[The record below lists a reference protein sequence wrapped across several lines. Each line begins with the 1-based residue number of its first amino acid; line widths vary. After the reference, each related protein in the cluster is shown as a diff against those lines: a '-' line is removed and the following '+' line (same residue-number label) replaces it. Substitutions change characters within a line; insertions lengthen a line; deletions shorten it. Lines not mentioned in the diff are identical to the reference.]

1 MTITSL
7 RAFLYNRGRILLT
20 IAAVVGAVW
29 GLLWL
34 TKSGTVKCDLDKYAV
49 EDRDALVP
57 TSDPYGEV
65 ADKVVYLPQGWTP
78 AQSMDFYTRTQGSR
92 LLPYEWFLALE
103 QSNSETLFRDNGHM
117 QRLRYLTQK
126 PNHCNPD
133 GLPVGFVKDPKSRG
147 DAGDW
152 LGLTCAACHTT
163 EVHYNKI
170 AYRIDG
176 GPTMGDIQTLLIEL
190 TQALHNTHDYRS
202 KFDRFAARVL
212 KNDNTGS
219 SQDLLRK
226 QLAAAIQVRDDY
238 DALNKTAYPY
248 GHARLDAFGRIL
260 NQVLVHDIAVSA
272 DSQKRSPDAP
282 VSYPFLWDTPHHDRV
297 QWNGMARNKL
307 IDNPRLGALA
317 RNSGQVLGV
326 FGQVHVS
333 EPGKAL
339 LITGYSSS
347 VQVPNLI
354 EIEDLMKQLL
364 SPEWSATGLPPIDPA
379 KRDRGKGLFTE
390 YCNRCHDHEIFK
402 RADPNR
408 EIKAERTPIAELE
421 TDDRMAKNF
430 ADRKSMTGRL
440 AGRRALFVVGSR
452 FGSEAEAD
460 AIFLHVVGGTLI
472 GAREELYGQDFSKL
486 RAENVQSRTMK
497 LMNDIGE
504 KILSPEE
511 KEVIRQER
519 MASLMV
525 YKARPLNG
533 IWATAPFLHNGSVPN
548 LYELLLPTEKRS
560 KSFTVGRR
568 EFDPKHVGFKTD
580 VPNAPRFQVLDN
592 GKPIPGNS
600 NAGHEY
606 FKGPKQ
612 KVPFTDAECWD
623 LVEYMK
629 SL

>member
-1 MTITSL
+1 MTVKSL
-7 RAFLYNRGRILLT
+7 RAFLYNRARIFLT

-34 TKSGTVKCDLDKYAV
+34 TKSGTVKCNLDKYAV

-65 ADKVVYLPQGWTP
+65 ANKVVYLPQGWTP

-92 LLPYEWFLALE
+92 VLPYEWFLALE
-103 QSNSETLFRDNGHM
+103 QPNSETLFRDNDHM

-133 GLPVGFVKDPKSRG
+133 GLPVGFVKDPKSSS

-163 EVHYNKI
+163 EIHYNKV

-176 GPTMGDIQTLLIEL
+176 GPTMGDMQTLLLEL

-212 KNDNTGS
+212 KDDNTSS
-219 SQDLLRK
+219 SQERLRK
-226 QLAAAIQVRDDY
+226 QLVAAIQVRDDY
-238 DALNKTAYPY
+238 EALNKTAYPY
-248 GHARLDAFGRIL
+248 GHSRLDAFGRIL
-260 NQVLVHDIAVSA
+260 NQVLVNDIAVSA

-282 VSYPFLWDTPHHDRV
+282 VSYPTLWDTPHHDFV
-297 QWNGMARNKL
+297 QWNGVARNK
-307 IDNPRLGALA
+307 INGNPTLGALS
-317 RNSGQVLGV
+317 RNTGQVLGV

-347 VQVPNLI
+347 VRVPNLI
-354 EIEDLMKQLL
+354 EIDDVMKLL
-364 SPEWSATGLPPIDPA
+364 QSPEWSKTELPAIDPVA
-379 KRDRGKGLFTE
+379 RDRGKELFTA
-390 YCNRCHDHEIFK
+390 YCLRCHQHID
-402 RADPNR
+402 RSDPKR
-408 EIKAERTPIAELE
+408 EIVAVKTPIAELK

-430 ADRKSMTGRL
+430 ADRKAKTGKL
-440 AGRRALFVVGSR
+440 AGRRALYVVGSR
-452 FGSEAEAD
+452 FGAEAEAD
-460 AIFLHVVGGTLI
+460 AILVHVVGGTLI

-486 RAENVQSRTMK
+486 RAENVRSRTMK
-497 LMNDIGE
+497 LLSDIGGE
-504 KILSPEE
+504 LLSPEDQ
-511 KEVIRQER
+511 EVIRQER
-519 MASLMV
+519 MAHLMV
-525 YKARPLNG
+525 YKGRPLNG
-533 IWATAPFLHNGSVPN
+533 IWATAPYLHNGSVPN
-548 LYELLLPTEKRS
+548 LYEILLPADKRS
-560 KSFTVGRR
+560 ESFSVGRR

-606 FKGPKQ
+606 FKGNGQ
-612 KVPFTDAECWD
+612 SVPFTDAECWD